1 MKITRTAPV
10 SHRSE
15 YDLLAVST
23 SGLITWKVAI
33 AVISAAPS
41 SIAEPKYCEFSANS
55 APNLAIPVRY
65 GAPYSVGCLP
75 ARTHALSGEGSGGV
89 FGIFE
94 DGSVT
99 TSQNRAR
106 KLGKGG
112 HAAA

>member
-41 SIAEPKYCEFSANS
+41 VGRFQYCEFSAKS
-55 APNLAIPVRY
+55 APHLAIPVRY
-65 GAPYSVGCLP
+65 GAPYSGGCLL
-75 ARTHALSGEGSGGV
+75 ARTHALSGGGSGGAV
-89 FGIFE
+89 GIFG
-94 DGSVT
+94 DGSAT
-99 TSQNRAR
+99 ISQNRAR